1 LNLAARA
8 AAVLSLLGCL
18 LAPIDIAKADYDPIA
33 GGTTRLKLDPS
44 FIELLRRSGV
54 GLTAVAPASLRQG
67 TVSFPVREG
76 KFDPVAAKG
85 TVRHDG
91 ALVFRTRE
99 GRLPLK
105 ALQMKTT
112 AKHAPLSA
120 KLGGSQ
126 LKLANT
132 KGLVVSRSGFDDRV
146 RTAPLTLS
154 AKAAT
159 RLIKKLSLRGSI
171 AAGQPIGQA
180 FTVAHPG
187 DVSLLPR
194 GAVELSLDSG
204 FEAKLRSLF
213 VAVNPIFPAE
223 HPGAFTLP
231 IFGGLLPPGGSG
243 GTVET
248 RGSLEFLQLGGGQVF
263 WAESTLDLAARTVS
277 SEVDVEPAPPY
288 AGKVG
293 PVAIATSGPASLVA
307 DPMTRRFSLVGV
319 PLTLSPATA
328 ETFNEV
334 FAKPQGHEDIF
345 VAGEP
350 MGTLSLRSEGQ

>member
-1 LNLAARA
+1 MNLAAKT
-8 AAVLSLLGCL
+8 AVLLLAGSLLVPVSS
-18 LAPIDIAKADYDPIA
+18 ATADYDPIA
-33 GGTTRLKLDPS
+33 GGATKLKLDPS
-44 FIELLRRSGV
+44 FLELLQRSGV
-54 GLTAVAPASLRQG
+54 RLTAVAPAVLRQG
-67 TVSFPVREG
+67 TVSFPVQEG

-105 ALQMKTT
+105 ALQLKTT
-112 AKHAPLSA
+112 VKHAPLSA
-120 KLGGSQ
+120 KLGGGQ
-126 LKLANT
+126 LKLATT

-146 RTAPLTLS
+146 RTAPLALS

-159 RLIKKLSLRGSI
+159 RMKKKLGLRGSI
-171 AAGQPIGQA
+171 AAGQPIGRA

-223 HPGAFTLP
+223 HPGTFTLP
-231 IFGGLLPPGGSG
+231 IFGGRLSPSGPG

-263 WAESTLDLAARTVS
+263 WAESSIDLVARSVI

-288 AGKVG
+288 AGTVG
-293 PVAIATSGPASLVA
+293 PLAIATSGPASLVA
-307 DPMTRRFSLVGV
+307 DPMTRGFSLAGMPIGV
-319 PLTLSPATA
+319 SPATA

-334 FAKPQGHEDIF
+334 FAKPQGREGVF
-345 VAGEP
+345 AAGEP
-350 MGTLSLRSEGQ
+350 VGTLSLRSEGQ